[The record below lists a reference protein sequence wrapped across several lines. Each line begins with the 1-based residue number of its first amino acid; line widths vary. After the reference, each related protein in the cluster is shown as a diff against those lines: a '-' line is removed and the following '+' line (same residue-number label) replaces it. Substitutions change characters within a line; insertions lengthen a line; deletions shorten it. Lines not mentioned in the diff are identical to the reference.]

1 MRDLK
6 TYKWIVLIFC
16 YYIYPFVVNGASL
29 FSYTITYGIPFIY
42 VILNYN
48 LSAGFIGKMKK
59 SQFQCLVL
67 VLTLTLASIVYP
79 VLHHTDDFH
88 YISAITFVFRKL
100 LIYVFLCEVII
111 KKYKEKSI
119 PEMFMYYFCVATSL
133 YVVSTLIFL
142 GFVPLRT
149 FWMGCVSSENI
160 TELYTSGYGY
170 VTRIGWQGFSGF
182 RNTLRCSL
190 SIVFLL
196 YLYYEKHI
204 INNIEF
210 ALLFAASFMGN
221 MFYGRSGVAVSALCI
236 LAASLYY
243 KIVKITMLAK
253 WMLAAGAVFI
263 MINWLRNMNI
273 FLNQWYLWM
282 TTPFKN
288 LITMGSFNNISVERL
303 LKNMIF
309 IPEFKTL
316 ILGDGRYVFNNAYY
330 MKTDSGFMRQ
340 ILFWGLPGT
349 ILAYIATLL
358 SMKRFSH
365 TKMILLLIITF
376 LLFEIKGEVY
386 YEFIPLMLSLS
397 FMKNWQE
404 KMKVKRINDQ

>member
-16 YYIYPFVVNGASL
+16 YYIYPFVINRASL
-29 FSYTITYGIPFIY
+29 LSYIITYGIPFIY
-42 VILNYN
+42 VIFNYN
-48 LSAGFIGKMKK
+48 LSAKFIGKVKK
-59 SQFQCLVL
+59 SQFQCLAL
-67 VLTLTLASIVYP
+67 VLLLTFASMVYP
-79 VLHHTDDFH
+79 TLHHTDDFS

-119 PEMFMYYFCVATSL
+119 PEIFMYYFCVATFL
-133 YVVSTLIFL
+133 YVLSTLIFL
-142 GFVPLRT
+142 GFAPLRT
-149 FWMGCVSSENI
+149 FWMECVSSENI

-190 SIVFLL
+190 SIVFLF

-204 INNIEF
+204 INNIGF
-210 ALLFAASFMGN
+210 ALLFVFSLIGN
-221 MFYGRSGVAVSALCI
+221 MFYGRSGIAVSILCI
-236 LAASLYY
+236 FVASLYY
-243 KIVKITMLAK
+243 KIVKVTVLAK
-253 WMLAAGAVFI
+253 WMFALIAVFM
-263 MINWLRNMNI
+263 MISWLRNLNPL
-273 FLNQWYLWM
+273 LNQWYLWM

-288 LITMGSFNNISVERL
+288 LITTGSFNNISVERL
-303 LKNMIF
+303 LENMIF

-316 ILGDGRYVFNNAYY
+316 IVGDGRYVFNNTYY
-330 MKTDSGFMRQ
+330 MRTDSGFMRQ

-349 ILAYIATLL
+349 ILAYTATLL
-358 SMKRFSH
+358 SMKQFFN
-365 TKMILLLIITF
+365 TKMMLLVIISF
-376 LLFEIKGEVY
+376 ILFEIKGEVY

-397 FMKNWQE
+397 FLKNWQD
-404 KMKVKRINDQ
+404 KTKVKVK